1 MENILNPKEQSI
13 LSLMLQGK
21 QNKEIAS
28 SLYLSIDAV
37 KKYNTSIFK
46 KLGVTNRHA
55 AIVKMIKVN
64 T

>member
-1 MENILNPKEQSI
+1 MENKLNPKEQSI
-13 LSLMLQGK
+13 LTLMLQGK
-21 QNKEIAS
+21 QNKEIGA
-28 SLYLSIDAV
+28 LLHLSIDAV

-55 AIVKMIKVN
+55 AIVKMITIN